1 MLAQEEL
8 VGQEFAESLG
18 LPTIGSFTEGCMY
31 VAEAPPDDQM
41 YCLDSVAENDRE
53 ARLLSIQ
60 VTGRMPTA
68 LDERLFDLKAEIE
81 SLPATAENEDRR
93 TAIIDE
99 ILVVLAEREVDLGS
113 G

>member
-1 MLAQEEL
+1 
-8 VGQEFAESLG
+8 
-18 LPTIGSFTEGCMY
+18 
-31 VAEAPPDDQM
+31 
-41 YCLDSVAENDRE
+41 
-53 ARLLSIQ
+53 
-60 VTGRMPTA
+60 MPTA

>member
-1 MLAQEEL
+1 
-8 VGQEFAESLG
+8 
-18 LPTIGSFTEGCMY
+18 MY